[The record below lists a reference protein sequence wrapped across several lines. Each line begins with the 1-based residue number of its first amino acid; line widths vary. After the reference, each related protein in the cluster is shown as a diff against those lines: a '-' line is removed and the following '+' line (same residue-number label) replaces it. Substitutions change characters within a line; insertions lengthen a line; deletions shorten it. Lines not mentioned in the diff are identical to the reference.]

1 MMKKC
6 NTCKETKNLCEFSKH
21 KGKKD
26 GHSSSCLICI
36 RKKNKIYRENNKDK
50 ENIRVSRFLNKNIDY
65 HKNYM
70 KEYSKLKR
78 YENTLFKLKHNV
90 RVRILKFIK
99 SKNIKKN
106 NKTTEI
112 LGCDFLFL
120 KIYLENKFT
129 EGMSWNK
136 LGKEI
141 HIDHIIPLSSAKT
154 DEEVLILCHYTN
166 LQPLWAYDNLIKGDK
181 ILI

>member
-1 MMKKC
+1 MKKC
-6 NTCKETKNLCEFSKH
+6 NTCQEIKNLCEFSKH

-26 GHSSSCLICI
+26 GYSSSCLICI

-50 ENIRVSRFLNKNIDY
+50 ENTRVSRFLNKNIDY
-65 HKNYM
+65 RKNYM
-70 KEYSKLKR
+70 KKYSKLKR
-78 YENTLFKLKHNV
+78 NDDPLFKLKHNI

-112 LGCDFLFL
+112 IGCNFLFL
-120 KIYLENKFT
+120 KEYLESKFT
-129 EGMSWNK
+129 EGMSWDK

-154 DEEVLILCHYTN
+154 NEEILILCHYTN
-166 LQPLWAYDNLIKGDK
+166 LQPLWLEDNLKKGNK
-181 ILI
+181 ILN